1 MRVGILGSG
10 PVGQTLGRGFAE
22 HHHDVMLGSRTPDRP
37 ELQKWKQTAGGKV
50 SLGTFADAARHGEL
64 VVICSLGTAALEVLD
79 HARPANLRG
88 KVLIDTTNALDLSK
102 GMPPGLFTGPAD
114 SLGERIQKKLPQAK
128 VVKCFNIVPNPVMT
142 HPTISG
148 DRPTMMIAGNDRA
161 AKEQVTAVLREFGW
175 SGAIDLGG
183 IEEARWLEALVPLW
197 VRVAVQLDNSNI
209 AFKVLQ

>member
-1 MRVGILGSG
+1 
-10 PVGQTLGRGFAE
+10 
-22 HHHDVMLGSRTPDRP
+22 MLGSRTPDRP

-161 AKEQVTAVLREFGW
+161 AKEQVIAVLREFGW